1 MQYIAIKEETDANG
15 ETHFIINAIPL
26 KNKNKTVVQ
35 KIPHPTGSDTLSF
48 KTLEEAQKAIERAGF
63 APINPDGKKI
73 VLKQQKL
80 NANDDKDYEKQIL
93 NLVHNKINSSNPN
106 ICQAAIS
113 VLSEF
118 PTEENFNILFDK
130 LGEENDQ
137 IRKNAISAICKY
149 GNLLSDKIIEALSNE
164 NWVTRNSAINCIK
177 VLSEDKNIDTEQY
190 IKPLIK
196 TCNDT
201 NAIVQS
207 NALTVLGIVWQN
219 YKKYNK

>member
-1 MQYIAIKEETDANG
+1 MQYIAIKEETDAKG

-93 NLVHNKINSSNPN
+93 NLV
-106 ICQAAIS
+106 
-113 VLSEF
+113 
-118 PTEENFNILFDK
+118 
-130 LGEENDQ
+130 
-137 IRKNAISAICKY
+137 
-149 GNLLSDKIIEALSNE
+149 
-164 NWVTRNSAINCIK
+164 
-177 VLSEDKNIDTEQY
+177 
-190 IKPLIK
+190 
-196 TCNDT
+196 
-201 NAIVQS
+201 
-207 NALTVLGIVWQN
+207 
-219 YKKYNK
+219 